1 MYFTKRQAIG
11 GTTMVMQ
18 APPQTGRLNRSQYIF
33 WSALLLLLL
42 TGCNSTPAQHSPTHA
57 GTTPTPTFS
66 PTPASP
72 VWSYLPNDHDPFQAT
87 FVERPTYA
95 TSPHPPSPPAM
106 RCTVSRAG

>member
-42 TGCNSTPAQHSPTHA
+42 TGCNSTRAQHSPTHA

-66 PTPASP
+66 PTPAST
-72 VWSYLPNDHDPFQAT
+72 VWSYLQNDNDPFQSS
-87 FVERPTYA
+87 FVHSSSYVPYPHSPRP
-95 TSPHPPSPPAM
+95 S
-106 RCTVSRAG
+106 VN